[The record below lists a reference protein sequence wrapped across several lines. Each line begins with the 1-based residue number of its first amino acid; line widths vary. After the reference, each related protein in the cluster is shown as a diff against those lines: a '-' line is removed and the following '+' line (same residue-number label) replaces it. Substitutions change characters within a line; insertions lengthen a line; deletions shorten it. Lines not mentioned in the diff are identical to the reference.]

1 MSEDGWGGETPHT
14 IVKTRSRKGRRAVAM
29 GSIVKRPISW
39 LWKPFLQQRAINVLT
54 GDPGV
59 GKSTVVCELIAAL
72 TTGRPL
78 PGEEPGRAPINC
90 WFMNCEDAAD
100 DTTIWRLENQGADP
114 SRAFVTDFREVLSS
128 KVAAEIGA
136 ECRDRKIGF
145 LVIDPL
151 QAWMGK
157 DVDMNRANETRD
169 WAAALR
175 DEAIK
180 SDMAVLLCR
189 HRRKGAPGDNKLYS
203 GMGSIDITGIARS
216 ELSAHTAKDGTRVI
230 SRIKGTV
237 GETGRGLAY
246 TVNSTDNDHG
256 RLRWEGD
263 IQEDIGGKHGGAT
276 TVSKTPRGLGLAKDF
291 LTSILACGATPA
303 GDVLKAALSRGIS
316 ERTLRRAK
324 SELGVVAKQVAPN
337 EWVWSNAS

>member
-1 MSEDGWGGETPHT
+1 MDLTGEGGHTP
-14 IVKTRSRKGRRAVAM
+14 RSGIRAVPMSGIA
-29 GSIVKRPISW
+29 KRPISW

-59 GKSTVVCELIAAL
+59 GKSTVVCELMAAL
-72 TTGRPL
+72 TTGRRL
-78 PGEEPGRAPINC
+78 PGEIEDREPMNC

-100 DTTIWRLENQGADP
+100 DTTVWRLENQGADP
-114 SRAFVTDFREVLSS
+114 SRAYVTDYREVMTA
-128 KVAAEIGA
+128 KVAAEIGE
-136 ECRDRKIGF
+136 ECRERGVKF
-145 LVIDPL
+145 LVIDPI

-175 DEAIK
+175 EEAIR

-216 ELSAHTAKDGTRVI
+216 ELSAHTAKDGTKVI

-237 GETGRGLAY
+237 GDTGRGLAY
-246 TVNSTDNDHG
+246 SITGTDNDHG

-263 IQEDIGGKHGGAT
+263 IQDDIGGKHGGAHTPST
-276 TVSKTPRGLGLAKDF
+276 TPKFQKQAEEFLLASLAGGPVGS
-291 LTSILACGATPA
+291 LTL
-303 GDVLKAALSRGIS
+303 LSRAQERGIS

-324 SELGVVAKQVAPN
+324 ANLKIAAKQVGPN
-337 EWVWSNAS
+337 DWVWSHE

>member
-1 MSEDGWGGETPHT
+1 MNTTGEGGTPREG
-14 IVKTRSRKGRRAVAM
+14 IRAVPMSGIA
-29 GSIVKRPISW
+29 KRPISW

-72 TTGRPL
+72 TTGRRL
-78 PGEEPGRAPINC
+78 PGETEDRAPMNC
-90 WFMNCEDAAD
+90 WFMNCEDDAS
-100 DTTIWRLENQGADP
+100 DTTVWRLENQGADP
-114 SRAFVTDFREVLSS
+114 SRAFVTDVREVMSPR
-128 KVAAEIGA
+128 VAAEIGE
-136 ECRDRKIGF
+136 ECRAREIGF
-145 LVIDPL
+145 LVIDPI

-175 DEAIK
+175 EEAMR
-180 SDMAVLLCR
+180 SEMAVLLCR

-216 ELSAHTAKDGTRVI
+216 ELSAHTAKDGTKVI

-237 GETGRGLAY
+237 GDTGRGLAY
-246 TVNSTDNDHG
+246 SIVGTDNDHG

-263 IQEDIGGKHGGAT
+263 IQDDIAGRHGGAHTPST
-276 TVSKTPRGLGLAKDF
+276 TPKGLKLAESFLATVLTQGPVGVKD
-291 LTSILACGATPA
+291 ILRQAQE
-303 GDVLKAALSRGIS
+303 RGIS

-324 SELGVVAKQVAPN
+324 ENIGAVAKQVGPN
-337 EWVWSNAS
+337 DWVWSHE

>member
-1 MSEDGWGGETPHT
+1 MVSKTP
-14 IVKTRSRKGRRAVAM
+14 SRRGRRAVGM
-29 GSIVKRPISW
+29 KSITKRPISW

-72 TTGRPL
+72 TSGRRL
-78 PGEEPGRAPINC
+78 PGEEHDREPMSC
-90 WFMNCEDAAD
+90 WFMNCEDDAS
-100 DTTIWRLENQGADP
+100 DTTVWRLENQGAVP
-114 SRAFVTDFREVLSS
+114 ERTFVTDYREVMTA
-128 KVAAEIGA
+128 KVVAEIGV
-136 ECRDRKIGF
+136 ECRARGVKF
-145 LVIDPL
+145 LVIDPI

-246 TVNSTDNDHG
+246 TVTGTDNDHG

-263 IQEDIGGKHGGAT
+263 IHDDIGSKHNSGVQ
-276 TVSKTPRGLGLAKDF
+276 VSKVPKSLGAAKDF
-291 LTSILACGATPA
+291 ITASLVGGPCNALEL
-303 GDVLKAALSRGIS
+303 LKAAQARGIS

-324 SELGVVAKQVAPN
+324 AELGVIAKQIGPN
-337 EWVWSNAS
+337 EWVWANE

>member
-1 MSEDGWGGETPHT
+1 M
-14 IVKTRSRKGRRAVAM
+14 
-29 GSIVKRPISW
+29 
-39 LWKPFLQQRAINVLT
+39 
-54 GDPGV
+54 

-78 PGEEPGRAPINC
+78 PGEEPGRPAMSC

-100 DTTIWRLENQGADP
+100 DTTVWRLENQGADP
-114 SRAFVTDFREVLSS
+114 ARTFVTDFREVLTSR
-128 KVAAEIGA
+128 VVAEIGE
-136 ECRDRKIGF
+136 ECRKRGVRF
-145 LVIDPL
+145 LVLDPI

-175 DEAIK
+175 EEAIK

-246 TVNSTDNDHG
+246 SVTGTDNDHG

-263 IQEDIGGKHGGAT
+263 ITEGIDGKHGGAH
-276 TVSKTPRGLGLAKDF
+276 TVSKTPKGLGIAKQF
-291 LTSILACGATPA
+291 LTATLAGGPVPA
-303 GDVLKAALSRGIS
+303 LRVLEQAQAMGIS

-324 SELGVVAKQVAPN
+324 AELGYAAKQISPK
-337 EWVWSNAS
+337 EWVWSYE